1 MRVLGRLAMGVA
13 MAVGVAGCRTEPMAV
28 ADPVELPG
36 AFSAS
41 GEVAVEQAWW
51 RAFGDEGL
59 DRAVEAAF
67 AGNFTLATAWDRLAQ
82 AEAIAKREGAAL
94 YPQVDVLGSGER
106 VRRDLARG
114 TSYETGLLAGLTVG
128 YEVDLWGRIRSAREA
143 AAYSAAASEQEV
155 QAAALTLAASVAT
168 TWYRLAEARGQ
179 VAVLEEQIATN
190 RSVLELVTERFRQG
204 QVQAA
209 DVLRQRQLVQATEG
223 LRTVAVRA
231 VTLLEHQLAVLV
243 GERPKAELGLGEA
256 TLAEVGALPAT
267 GVPAELL
274 ERRPDV
280 RRAYLAVLGQD
291 RSLASAIAAQYP
303 RVSLSAGV
311 STSSARVRDL
321 FDDWAANLAGNV
333 AEPLFDGGR
342 LAAEADRNRAL
353 LSERVHAY
361 GQTVLEAL
369 AEVEDALAQEAGQRA
384 YLASLA
390 EQLASADAVIE
401 RTRASYLNG
410 QLDYLR
416 VLEALT
422 SRQGLERTYLT
433 ARREA
438 IEFRVGLYRALAGG
452 EIVMSDEL

>member
-1 MRVLGRLAMGVA
+1 
-13 MAVGVAGCRTEPMAV
+13 
-28 ADPVELPG
+28 
-36 AFSAS
+36 
-41 GEVAVEQAWW
+41 
-51 RAFGDEGL
+51 
-59 DRAVEAAF
+59 
-67 AGNFTLATAWDRLAQ
+67 
-82 AEAIAKREGAAL
+82 
-94 YPQVDVLGSGER
+94 
-106 VRRDLARG
+106 
-114 TSYETGLLAGLTVG
+114 
-128 YEVDLWGRIRSAREA
+128 
-143 AAYSAAASEQEV
+143 
-155 QAAALTLAASVAT
+155 
-168 TWYRLAEARGQ
+168 
-179 VAVLEEQIATN
+179 
-190 RSVLELVTERFRQG
+190 
-204 QVQAA
+204 
-209 DVLRQRQLVQATEG
+209 VQATEG

-422 SRQGLERTYLT
+422 SR
-433 ARREA
+433 ARGD
-438 IEFRVGLYRALAGG
+438 RVSGGVVSGAGRKCG
-452 EIVMSDEL
+452 FGAASGR